1 MATATSLDIETP
13 RAPARR
19 RTSRL
24 RLFGIKRRN
33 SKAPPNSPELITN
46 LLSQRVRIALADR
59 VHWMTGYDALSLLLN
74 DRVGRGDA
82 RAGELLAHLVKYP
95 APQGNR
101 QPALDGAIAPSTP
114 TETKLEKAFAQRM
127 LDRGSVKDRR
137 RAPA

>member
-19 RTSRL
+19 RTSRF
-24 RLFGIKRRN
+24 RLFGIKKRN
-33 SKAPPNSPELITN
+33 AKASPNSAELITN
-46 LLSQRVRIALADR
+46 MLSQRVRIALGDR
-59 VHWMTGYDALSLLLN
+59 VRWMTGYEALSLLLN

-95 APQGNR
+95 VPTGNR
-101 QPALDGAIAPSTP
+101 QPALDGALAPRTP
-114 TETKLEKAFAQRM
+114 AETKLAKAFAQRI
-127 LDRGSVKDRR
+127 LDGGSVKHRR